1 MSSNEQ
7 AATEVDEVKSNE
19 GQEVEI
25 VGEKKEESMGKDQQ
39 KQKVAEKPDTQAQA
53 NEESHDSVDL
63 AEGGNESAEGAED
76 DAGEKIKDDTE
87 ADKSAAND
95 HAGKKGHEEKA
106 ATAESDTEVNEA
118 GVKVRNLFKKVCN

>member
-39 KQKVAEKPDTQAQA
+39 KQKVAEKPDTPDG
-53 NEESHDSVDL
+53 EESHDSVVS
-63 AEGGNESAEGAED
+63 AEGGNESAEGADED
-76 DAGEKIKDDTE
+76 DAGEKIKEDAE
-87 ADKSAAND
+87 EDKSVANGK
-95 HAGKKGHEEKA
+95 AGKKGHEEKE

-118 GVKVRNLFKKVCN
+118 GVKVGNL